1 MKWTT
6 FLFLIFV
13 LEAFSQ
19 SEIAFLQTTPAPA
32 IALPKVKVQKS
43 DTTIPLKIV
52 RGLAFIDASVDQ
64 VPGKFLL
71 DTGAPTLVINQKV
84 TNEKGTIQASSFADH
99 FTIGSVLVNEFQWS
113 TIRRKSLQALVLDIN
128 HLNEYTHT
136 QVAGIIGYDLLKSY
150 EVYVDYPDVQLLLLK
165 PGKNKLHI
173 AAEPLAT
180 LEFELQDHLPVVTVQ
195 INGQTLRLG
204 LDTGAGV
211 NLLDARHQAN
221 LLASLEATIQETSVR
236 AIDQSNNVLEKAV
249 LESTQLGDL
258 ELGRM
263 PYLFSDLSHLE
274 ATTLKIDG
282 ILGFPFFEKVKC
294 SIDYPNQLLYVWAIQ
309 SDKNQN

>member
-6 FLFLIFV
+6 FLFLMFV
-13 LEAFSQ
+13 LQAFGQ
-19 SEIAFLQTTPAPA
+19 SEIAFLQATPAPTT
-32 IALPKVKVQKS
+32 ALPKMKVYAS
-43 DTTIPLKIV
+43 DTAIPLRII
-52 RGLAFIDASVDQ
+52 RGLAFVDARIDQ

-84 TNEKGTIQASSFADH
+84 TSEKGTIQASSFADH
-99 FTIGSVLVNEFQWS
+99 FTIGSATVNEFQWS
-113 TIRRKSLQALVLDIN
+113 TIRRKSLDALVLDIN

-136 QVAGIIGYDLLKSY
+136 PVAGIIGYDLLKSY
-150 EVYVDYPDVQLLLLK
+150 EVYVDYPNAQLLLLV

-173 AAEPLAT
+173 AAEPLVT
-180 LEFELQDHLPVVTVQ
+180 LEFELQDHLPVVTIQ

-211 NLLDARHQAN
+211 NLLDARQQAN

-236 AIDQSNNVLEKAV
+236 AIDQSTNLRETAV

-258 ELGRM
+258 ELGMM

-282 ILGFPFFEKVKC
+282 LLGFPFFEKVKC
-294 SIDYPNQLLYVWAIQ
+294 SIDYPNRKLHIWAVVE
-309 SDKNQN
+309 